1 MADSYYVC
9 SLSEDDIEK
18 ARDELHEEPAER
30 LGAVESLV
38 EWIQREP
45 WITSPTGYIFFELN
59 MRHVLLC

>member
-45 WITSPTGYIFFELN
+45 WITSPTGYIFFN
-59 MRHVLLC
+59 